1 LRLLFILVIIKVFSI
16 NGLYPIAKIHRSKYI
31 QHQLSDHNELIYILQ
46 SKDNMKLHL
55 FLLIEEKTEKDE
67 PVKKYKN
74 QDLAMV
80 TLDTSVLSI
89 FKKEIAIIGH

>member
-1 LRLLFILVIIKVFSI
+1 
-16 NGLYPIAKIHRSKYI
+16 
-31 QHQLSDHNELIYILQ
+31 
-46 SKDNMKLHL
+46 MKLHL